1 MWLKFILLKNKQ
13 SDVNLFGF
21 IRNLPLLLPTTT
33 YLLTYAYT
41 YLPTYL
47 LTYAYTYLPTYL
59 PTYLC
64 LHLPMLIPTYAYTY
78 LPMLIRTYQCLCLSL
93 PNYLPIYASVY
104 YYLPMLIPTH
114 LSMLLPT
121 ITYLPML
128 IPTYLCL
135 CLLLPTYSY
144 TGMKRCLF
152 RYLHFQ
158 TYVCLFVFTSLSVCF
173 IFMFSKECVI
183 IVGTICVDK
192 ITISMC
198 ILRSL

>member
-1 MWLKFILLKNKQ
+1 MWLKFILLNNKQ

-21 IRNLPLLLPTTT
+21 VRDLPLLLPTTT
-33 YLLTYAYT
+33 YL
-41 YLPTYL
+41 
-47 LTYAYTYLPTYL
+47 
-59 PTYLC
+59 
-64 LHLPMLIPTYAYTY
+64 PMLIPTYLCLYVPTNAYAYPYLTTY
-78 LPMLIRTYQCLCLSL
+78 LSMLLSTTT
-93 PNYLPIYASVY
+93 
-104 YYLPMLIPTH
+104 YLPMLIPTH

>member
-1 MWLKFILLKNKQ
+1 MLTFLVSFEICLCFCLL
-13 SDVNLFGF
+13 
-21 IRNLPLLLPTTT
+21 
-33 YLLTYAYT
+33 
-41 YLPTYL
+41 
-47 LTYAYTYLPTYL
+47 L

-64 LHLPMLIPTYAYTY
+64 LY
-78 LPMLIRTYQCLCLSL
+78 LPMLIRTYQCLSL